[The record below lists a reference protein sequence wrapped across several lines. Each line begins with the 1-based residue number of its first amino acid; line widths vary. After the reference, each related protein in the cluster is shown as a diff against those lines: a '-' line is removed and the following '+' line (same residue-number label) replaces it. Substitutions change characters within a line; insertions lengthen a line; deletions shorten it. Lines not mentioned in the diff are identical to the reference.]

1 MAILIAIIT
10 ELIPLPP
17 YVACRYSYGLRPE
30 TFEASCVRS
39 KTRTRRGR
47 FEQTGLVVR
56 LIILYLKFVFFLVG
70 YLLRMSLLFRFALQ
84 GMHTRKQQAQVS
96 VFSTDDC
103 RIVPGQNGRFFS

>member
-10 ELIPLPP
+10 ELILLPP

-47 FEQTGLVVR
+47 FEQTGLVFSFIYSLLESR
-56 LIILYLKFVFFLVG
+56 IFLVG
-70 YLLRMSLLFRFALQ
+70 YLLRMLLLFRFALQ

-103 RIVPGQNGRFFS
+103 RIVLGQNGRFFS